1 MQRISYQDI
10 PEGMFDNLMETE
22 NFINKSSLDFN
33 LLELIRLRVA
43 QKNGC
48 AYCVDMHHKE
58 LKHLNETDLRLSSLC
73 VWEETN
79 YFNDEEVAVLKFT
92 DTLTK
97 LSRGPIPDEVYDPL
111 LSFFSK
117 EEISY
122 LTLAVAHINTW
133 TRLMKT
139 FRFIPGQYKVQT
151 HDASVN

>member
-1 MQRISYQDI
+1 MQRINYQDI
-10 PEGMFDNLMETE
+10 PAGMFDNLMEME

-33 LLELIRLRVA
+33 LLELIRLRVS

-58 LKHLNETDLRLSSLC
+58 LKHINETDLRLSSLC

-79 YFNDEEVAVLKFT
+79 YFNDKEVAALRFT
-92 DTLTK
+92 DKLTN
-97 LSRGPIPDEVYDPL
+97 LSRGPIPEEVYDPL
-111 LSFFSK
+111 LAFFTK
-117 EEISY
+117 EEICY
-122 LTLAVAHINTW
+122 LTLAISQINTW

-151 HDASVN
+151 HEKAID